1 CPAILPNYISIE
13 DIRSKK
19 IYERHT
25 PIFNEIFAR
34 GRRPWGA
41 LKIRRS
47 KMNKHKRVKR
57 LRKNRVYYMN
67 LFEKQKK
74 TRDDNA
80 NNKVNKVTKHAENF
94 DPSEYVLNIIRE
106 SEKAK
111 IMYENNIFTYN
122 NCKIVGEKYS
132 RSKKKSILSKEEL
145 EPILNYDWPF
155 KK

>member
-1 CPAILPNYISIE
+1 MSSHT
-13 DIRSKK
+13 SKLH
-19 IYERHT
+19 IYRRYKE
-25 PIFNEIFAR
+25 

-111 IMYENNIFTYN
+111 IIWREIF
-122 NCKIVGEKYS
+122 
-132 RSKKKSILSKEEL
+132 
-145 EPILNYDWPF
+145 
-155 KK
+155 